1 MVSLAV
7 SPAWC
12 AQEVVEMSTFFD
24 RILGRE
30 KSSAKLAKD
39 RLKLVL
45 IHDRIDMNPGTLET
59 LKDELIEVISR
70 HVDIDPGAVRI
81 EMTQDGRQ
89 QRLIADIPIN
99 PSGRR
104 RSRKHV

>member
-1 MVSLAV
+1 
-7 SPAWC
+7 
-12 AQEVVEMSTFFD
+12 MSTFFD

-30 KSSAKLAKD
+30 KNSARKAKE
-39 RLKLVL
+39 RLQLVL

-59 LKDELIEVISR
+59 LKDELIDVISR
-70 HVDIDPGAVRI
+70 HVEIDPNAVRI
-81 EMTQDGRQ
+81 EMNQDGRQ
-89 QRLIADIPIN
+89 QRLIADIPLI

>member
-1 MVSLAV
+1 
-7 SPAWC
+7 
-12 AQEVVEMSTFFD
+12 MSTFFD

-30 KSSAKLAKD
+30 KSTATQAKD

-45 IHDRIDMNPGTLET
+45 IHDRIDMNPGTLDT
-59 LKDELIEVISR
+59 LKDELIDVISR
-70 HVDIDPGAVRI
+70 HVEIDPSAVRI

-89 QRLIADIPIN
+89 QRLIADIPLN

-104 RSRKHV
+104 RSRKNV

>member
-1 MVSLAV
+1 
-7 SPAWC
+7 
-12 AQEVVEMSTFFD
+12 MSTFFD

-30 KSSAKLAKD
+30 KRSAKKAKD

-45 IHDRIDMNPGTLET
+45 IHDRIDMNPGTLDT
-59 LKDELIEVISR
+59 LKDELIEVISK
-70 HVDIDPGAVRI
+70 HVDIDPGAVNI
-81 EMTQDGRQ
+81 KMTQDGRQ

-104 RSRKHV
+104 RSRKNV

>member
-1 MVSLAV
+1 
-7 SPAWC
+7 
-12 AQEVVEMSTFFD
+12 MSTFFD

-30 KSSAKLAKD
+30 KRSARQAKD

-45 IHDRIDMNPGTLET
+45 IHDRIDLNPGTLET

-70 HVDIDPGAVRI
+70 HVDIDPGAVQI

-104 RSRKHV
+104 RSRKNV

>member
-1 MVSLAV
+1 
-7 SPAWC
+7 
-12 AQEVVEMSTFFD
+12 MSTFFD

-30 KSSAKLAKD
+30 KSSARKAKD

-45 IHDRIDMNPGTLET
+45 IHDRIDMNPGTMDT

-70 HVDIDPGAVRI
+70 HIEIDPNSVNI
-81 EMTQDGRQ
+81 QMTQDGRQ
-89 QRLIADIPIN
+89 QRLIADIPLN
-99 PSGRR
+99 PSNRR

>member
-1 MVSLAV
+1 
-7 SPAWC
+7 
-12 AQEVVEMSTFFD
+12 MSTFFD

-30 KSSAKLAKD
+30 KRSAKQAKD
-39 RLKLVL
+39 RLQLVL
-45 IHDRIDMNPGTLET
+45 IHDRIDMNPGIMET

-70 HVDIDPGAVRI
+70 HVEIDPTAVRI
-81 EMTQDGRQ
+81 EMNQDGRQ
-89 QRLIADIPIN
+89 QRLIADIPLT

>member
-1 MVSLAV
+1 
-7 SPAWC
+7 
-12 AQEVVEMSTFFD
+12 MSTFFD

-30 KSSAKLAKD
+30 KRSAKKAKD

-59 LKDELIEVISR
+59 LKDEIIEVISR
-70 HVDIDPGAVRI
+70 HVDIDPGSVHI

-104 RSRKHV
+104 RSRKNV

>member
-1 MVSLAV
+1 
-7 SPAWC
+7 
-12 AQEVVEMSTFFD
+12 MSTFFD

-30 KSSAKLAKD
+30 KRSAKQAKD

-45 IHDRIDMNPGTLET
+45 IHDRIDLNPGTLET

-70 HVDIDPGAVRI
+70 HVDINPEGVQI

-104 RSRKHV
+104 RSRKNV

>member
-1 MVSLAV
+1 VI
-7 SPAWC
+7 
-12 AQEVVEMSTFFD
+12 EMSTFFD

-30 KSSAKLAKD
+30 KRSARQAKD

-45 IHDRIDMNPGTLET
+45 IHDRIDLNPGTLEN

-70 HVDIDPGAVRI
+70 HVDIDPETVQI

-104 RSRKHV
+104 RSRKNV

>member
-1 MVSLAV
+1 
-7 SPAWC
+7 
-12 AQEVVEMSTFFD
+12 MSTFFD

-30 KSSAKLAKD
+30 KRSARQAKD

-45 IHDRIDMNPGTLET
+45 IHDRIDLNPGTLET

-70 HVDIDPGAVRI
+70 HVDIDPETVQI

-104 RSRKHV
+104 RSRKNV

>member
-1 MVSLAV
+1 
-7 SPAWC
+7 
-12 AQEVVEMSTFFD
+12 MSTFFD

-30 KSSAKLAKD
+30 KSSAKQAKD

-45 IHDRIDMNPGTLET
+45 IHDRIDMNPGTLEN